1 MNIPSFRLCVK
12 LFGLISY
19 ALAFPALAATDH
31 AGFGPREAVARSTD
45 GTLVTPINQ
54 IVTPTGLQVDLPG
67 LRPQALALSPDG
79 KLLVTSGKTPE
90 IIVLDPVSGRILQ
103 RVPLPQEPSAQIPG
117 SPVTT
122 HILKPDKEGQLSF
135 TGLIFSP
142 DGSRIFLSNVEGS
155 LKVFAVARDGHV
167 SGLKS
172 ISLPPANAPD
182 RKADIPAGL
191 ALSRDG
197 KRLYLALNLSNRLAE
212 LDAETGQVLRLWDVG
227 VAPYDVVLSGKK
239 AYVSNWGGRRP
250 DAGSIV
256 GPAGRGTF
264 VRVDA
269 ERYIANEGSVSV
281 IDLAANQ
288 VLSEIPV
295 GLHSSALALSPNGR
309 YLVVANAASDTLSVI
324 DTRTDTVVE

>member
-1 MNIPSFRLCVK
+1 
-12 LFGLISY
+12 
-19 ALAFPALAATDH
+19 
-31 AGFGPREAVARSTD
+31 
-45 GTLVTPINQ
+45 
-54 IVTPTGLQVDLPG
+54 PTGLQVDLPG
-67 LRPQALALSPDG
+67 LRPQALGLSPDG

-167 SGLKS
+167 SSLKS

-212 LDAETGQVLRLWDVG
+212 LDAETGQVQI
-227 VAPYDVVLSGKK
+227 
-239 AYVSNWGGRRP
+239 GR
-250 DAGSIV
+250 
-256 GPAGRGTF
+256 
-264 VRVDA
+264 
-269 ERYIANEGSVSV
+269 
-281 IDLAANQ
+281 
-288 VLSEIPV
+288 
-295 GLHSSALALSPNGR
+295 
-309 YLVVANAASDTLSVI
+309 
-324 DTRTDTVVE
+324 